1 MNFIC
6 TDFFFSLQAISEYMI
21 VINSCLVRYLTKCL
35 KYIVFINLYSF
46 MSSFCCVCISVY
58 ISDKH
63 QLRFFFKNYQH
74 IYIYIFF
81 LPFFRLYCM
90 FL

>member
-21 VINSCLVRYLTKCL
+21 VLNSCLVRYLTKCL

-46 MSSFCCVCISVY
+46 V
-58 ISDKH
+58 
-63 QLRFFFKNYQH
+63 
-74 IYIYIFF
+74 FF
-81 LPFFRLYCM
+81 LLCM
-90 FL
+90 YIGLHQ